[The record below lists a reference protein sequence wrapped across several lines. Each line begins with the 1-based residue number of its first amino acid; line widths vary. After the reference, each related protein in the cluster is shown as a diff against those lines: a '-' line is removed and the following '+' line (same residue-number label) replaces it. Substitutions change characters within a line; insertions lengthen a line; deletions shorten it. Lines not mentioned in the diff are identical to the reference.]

1 MNILGKEN
9 QSSTLNVMART
20 RSSIWKKH
28 TIMALQVSLL
38 IFCSRNNDWIRISKF
53 FSDGPGHYSEYL
65 QSIGENPCICI
76 PGFHRHPD
84 GRCIW
89 FHDNHYCQTVHAE
102 SASACPIENVCRC
115 EPGLTRYTGK
125 FISNSSSKKQ
135 LFLYFFV
142 SCKVIG
148 LEFEWKVKVMNS
160 SKSCKPLRFFC

>member
-1 MNILGKEN
+1 MNISGKEN
-9 QSSTLNVMART
+9 QFSTLIVMDPT
-20 RSSIWKKH
+20 RLCIWRKH
-28 TIMALQVSLL
+28 TIMVLQVNNSSFSLL
-38 IFCSRNNDWIRISKF
+38 NTLASRNFNYF
-53 FSDGPGHYSEYL
+53 LDGPGHYSEYL
-65 QSIGENPCICI
+65 LSIGENPCICI

-135 LFLYFFV
+135 LFLYFFCV
-142 SCKVIG
+142 MQSHRFGVR
-148 LEFEWKVKVMNS
+148 VKGQVHELPE
-160 SKSCKPLRFFC
+160 KLQAI